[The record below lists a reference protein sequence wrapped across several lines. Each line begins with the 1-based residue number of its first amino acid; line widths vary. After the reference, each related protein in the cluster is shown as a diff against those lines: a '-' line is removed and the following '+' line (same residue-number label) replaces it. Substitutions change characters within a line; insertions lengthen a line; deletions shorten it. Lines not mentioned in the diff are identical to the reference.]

1 MTKARQHPIEIY
13 KRLGR
18 RQRELITECGGIK
31 CAAELTRVEQAHIGR
46 FHNRNAAEQMPVDVV
61 ADLEKDAGEPIVS
74 RALVQLLGYEVVK
87 LPEGRWEGDINQQ
100 LAAMFK
106 EVGEV
111 TQKIGQALADDGCV
125 SRSEALQLRLRKEIA
140 DALQV
145 LVGMDH
151 AIRQIEESE
160 Q

>member
-1 MTKARQHPIEIY
+1 MTLARQYELQTY

-31 CAAELTRVEQAHIGR
+31 CAAELTRVAQAHIGR
-46 FHNRNAAEQMPVDVV
+46 FHNRNAPEQMPVDVV
-61 ADLEKDAGEPIVS
+61 ADLERDVGEPIVS
-74 RALVQLLGYEVVK
+74 RQLVQLLGYEVVK
-87 LPEGRWEGDINQQ
+87 LPDGRWEGDINQQ
-100 LAAMFK
+100 LGAMFK

-111 TQKIGQALADDGCV
+111 TQKIGVALADDGCV
-125 SRSEALQLRLRKEIA
+125 SKDEALRLRLRKEIA
-140 DALQV
+140 DAIQV

-151 AIRQIEESE
+151 SIKLIEESD